1 MRRGLPNPDQH
12 RARLTNLLSPENSR
26 RAKICA
32 AVAVLATI
40 PTIMLVS
47 GFSAEAGFLHF
58 LAVGRVFEAR
68 ALPELREA
76 RPPLASSHG
85 YDGQFYAQLALDPT
99 LRRPELRQAL
109 DSLAYRSRRIGL
121 PALAHLLGF
130 GRPAVVLQ
138 IYALL
143 NFAFWAA
150 LLAAFLRHVGLE
162 RPRDFLLSAAL
173 LWNTGTLV
181 SLERALTDFPAMALG
196 VVAVWQTSRK
206 LAPAGLLS
214 AACLVKETSILQI
227 LAVGW
232 PGRERGGATRP
243 LVTWALMLLPVAAW
257 AVYLGWNVAEPT
269 LPVGGQI
276 TLPFVGLAT
285 KGLAAG
291 NDLWEAV
298 RTDNRLFPRTFE
310 LLAPAS
316 LALQA
321 IYLIRHPRLSSRAWR
336 FGAGFVA
343 LLLFLGDDIWVE
355 QYAFCRILL
364 PLTAAFNLL
373 VHEHEERATYA
384 RWFFAGNVGMIWMFL
399 QVLRD

>member
-1 MRRGLPNPDQH
+1 VSWLRPR
-12 RARLTNLLSPENSR
+12 SSR
-26 RAKICA
+26 RARICA
-32 AVAVLATI
+32 AVAALSAVPAS
-40 PTIMLVS
+40 MLVA
-47 GFSAEAGFLHF
+47 GFSAEAGFLRF
-58 LAVGRVFEAR
+58 LVVGRVFEAR

-76 RPPLASSHG
+76 RPPLGSEHG

-109 DSLAYRSRRIGL
+109 DGLAYRSRRIGL
-121 PALAHLLGF
+121 PVLAHLLGF

-162 RPRDFLLSAAL
+162 RPRDFLLAAAL
-173 LWNTGTLV
+173 LWNTGALV
-181 SLERALTDFPAMALG
+181 SLQRALTDFPAVALG

-232 PGRERGGATRP
+232 PERERGGATRH
-243 LVTWALMLLPVAAW
+243 LVTWALMLLPVAVW
-257 AVYLGWNVAEPT
+257 VVYLWWNLAEPA
-269 LPVGGQI
+269 LPARGQI

-285 KGLAAG
+285 KLLAAG
-291 NDLWEAV
+291 NDLREAV
-298 RTDNRLFPRTFE
+298 RGGNLLFPRTFE
-310 LLAPAS
+310 LLAPTS

-321 IYLIRHPRLSSRAWR
+321 IYLLRYSRLSSRAWR
-336 FGAGFVA
+336 FGAGFAA
-343 LLLFLGDDIWVE
+343 LLPFLGNNIWAE

-384 RWFFAGNVGMIWMFL
+384 RWFFAGNVGMIWMFVK
-399 QVLRD
+399 VLRD